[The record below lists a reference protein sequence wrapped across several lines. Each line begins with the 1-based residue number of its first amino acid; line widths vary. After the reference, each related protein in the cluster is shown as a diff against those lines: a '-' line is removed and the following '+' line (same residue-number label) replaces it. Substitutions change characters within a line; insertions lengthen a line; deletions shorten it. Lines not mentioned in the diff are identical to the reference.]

1 MSDEGKAAQKSVESG
16 APQKAE
22 QGELT
27 LFDKI
32 VSKQIP
38 ATILFE
44 DETALAFKDINPQ
57 APVHFLVIPK
67 NRDGLTQLSNCSDR
81 HEPLLGHLIRVASKV
96 ALQEGCEKGF
106 RTVINDGPQGCQSV
120 LQCLFAVRPA
130 GQGSAQQHSGP
141 REPSRCESLAAFV
154 RQTFPANISPAA
166 GKNCR
171 ETMEAADSSAP
182 STVVVKIV
190 KVSPATAPNRN
201 PESQHTVSILNST
214 GEARISFSAVYQP
227 CNLLERPKVFH
238 QDVLASLLAP
248 ESSQYAVRTALE
260 TFMAH
265 RNQTSFPVLTEMF
278 EDSLGLSEGL
288 TVLQLENSYNAL
300 LVALDADQDE
310 ELLPPEGFIN
320 AGPIT
325 PEGAPVDN
333 AAELSAADR
342 ALLIQ
347 PPGLTS
353 AKELLRIATTPQ
365 QQAAAPLPAGAV
377 MTAPSDGL
385 GEDRPEGQA
394 GANWGSKSFLLV
406 WADTAEPV
414 RLTPSV
420 LLAHLILCSRR
431 EAGMFLRMASGLGY
445 CQVGDYVASLFF
457 LFRRRGHRLKCWECG
472 VKKKAPC
479 GQTQRDD
486 LPWCCH
492 RRLGEWIALHT
503 VTRADN
509 AQKSITF
516 ESNGTFFLSLL
527 PPKKVLDAG
536 EPVAAQLQFQPQAA
550 EVVRLSEIMKER
562 PFHPSM
568 TLQKALT
575 RLAPTCR
582 KLWNQMD
589 WITATVAQV
598 VGERSEPAAAKLH
611 LWLERTAFYKVPKSH
626 QDEVSD
632 QCQKPFEQLI
642 DELLPVVAGAPN
654 LGGHN
659 RSGESIKA
667 TKAKQK
673 MQQTQPGSDA
683 PTAAALAR
691 RAGSY
696 SGNVAQVPNAGAL
709 QTSMG
714 LPQGAAWDQAPLLVR
729 VDESEAGQQPA
740 NLPFP
745 AAEHPADV
753 ISQGIDSATQLST
766 TPYPSGTT
774 PGSAEGVAVP
784 LGMEGWG
791 EGHMPGVYGVAEGAA
806 GNGNIGQQP
815 AAAEPADGA
824 QTDTPVTREYTI
836 NGKRKP
842 LTNTGQGRRRLNAR
856 AALRAAGQDRQLQA
870 ATLAS
875 PPQVANPIVAV
886 RNPSLDTESSG
897 SRKSKAMA
905 GAYSSTYSKLQAQGQ
920 LLHPSMQLAMA
931 EAGVSASQD
940 LMMSEADRAAAEAD
954 PAAFFKQRALGPNN
968 LGAPSGGS
976 LEDAGVAMQS
986 TLLDAPHLLQGK
998 QLRLGKKSKRGERDG
1013 NDTESADEQTGS
1025 PLHVLSDI
1033 AQREGELEARPG
1045 AAPNDTD
1052 SQSSPRM
1059 QTRSGGNAAAGQ
1071 AVQNSPRHRLQQVS
1085 HAEELQALQGP
1096 ATQALQAA
1104 SSIGQGVP
1112 SGQEQMPTALQAQQG
1127 SAPAAALPAASE
1139 GGTRHSKRQALAKAD
1154 SPGSD
1159 SIAPAPDTEDTSS
1172 LKQAIGGD
1180 VPRRKRERTSRLG
1193 RKAGHK
1199 PKVDR
1204 FHYLF
1209 EAIEADK
1216 ASDSETANG
1225 TGSRLSEGAEPD
1237 SAQAT
1242 SRQPD
1247 QDTGAQAEPRDP
1259 GVVQSQETQQD
1270 TGSGAEKPA
1279 GDAKQ
1284 AAVGP
1289 AGNEAVGAADQ
1300 AAHLQSDAAQT
1311 VVAGQ
1316 SSWPGAL
1323 HQSLVPL
1330 SMPLTSA
1337 QAHAQSLQ
1345 GYAQQPQGQAG
1356 IGVYPQYCGGMQQQ
1370 AGMMPDYQM
1379 GFGYLLTAPQLPPGA
1394 VYQQIPV
1401 EAPGS
1406 APFIA
1411 DSDAQPALPTTITQ
1425 AGRGPSHTATDQQA
1439 GSVGN
1444 AAAG

>member
-1 MSDEGKAAQKSVESG
+1 
-16 APQKAE
+16 
-22 QGELT
+22 
-27 LFDKI
+27 
-32 VSKQIP
+32 
-38 ATILFE
+38 
-44 DETALAFKDINPQ
+44 
-57 APVHFLVIPK
+57 
-67 NRDGLTQLSNCSDR
+67 
-81 HEPLLGHLIRVASKV
+81 
-96 ALQEGCEKGF
+96 
-106 RTVINDGPQGCQSV
+106 
-120 LQCLFAVRPA
+120 
-130 GQGSAQQHSGP
+130 
-141 REPSRCESLAAFV
+141 
-154 RQTFPANISPAA
+154 
-166 GKNCR
+166 
-171 ETMEAADSSAP
+171 
-182 STVVVKIV
+182 
-190 KVSPATAPNRN
+190 
-201 PESQHTVSILNST
+201 
-214 GEARISFSAVYQP
+214 
-227 CNLLERPKVFH
+227 
-238 QDVLASLLAP
+238 
-248 ESSQYAVRTALE
+248 
-260 TFMAH
+260 MAH
-265 RNQTSFPVLTEMF
+265 LQNQTGLTEMF

-310 ELLPPEGFIN
+310 ELLPPEGFIS

-353 AKELLRIATTPQ
+353 AKELLRIATTLQ
-365 QQAAAPLPAGAV
+365 QPAAAPLPAGAV

-385 GEDRPEGQA
+385 GDDRPEGQA
-394 GANWGSKSFLLV
+394 AASWGSKSFLLV

-516 ESNGTFFLSLL
+516 QSNGTFFLSLL
-527 PPKKVLDAG
+527 PPKKVLDAS

-589 WITATVAQV
+589 WITDTVAQV

-626 QDEVSD
+626 QDEVSE

-659 RSGESIKA
+659 RSGESMKA
-667 TKAKQK
+667 TRAKQKK

-691 RAGSY
+691 RAGSF

-729 VDESEAGQQPA
+729 VGESESGQQPA
-740 NLPFP
+740 NLPYP

-753 ISQGIDSATQLST
+753 ISQGIDSAPQLST
-766 TPYPSGTT
+766 TPFPSGTT
-774 PGSAEGVAVP
+774 PGSAEGGAVP

-791 EGHMPGVYGVAEGAA
+791 QGHMPGVYGVAERVA

-815 AAAEPADGA
+815 AAAELADGA

-856 AALRAAGQDRQLQA
+856 AALRAAGQDRQPQA
-870 ATLAS
+870 APLAS

-897 SRKSKAMA
+897 GRKSKAMA

-931 EAGVSASQD
+931 EA
-940 LMMSEADRAAAEAD
+940 EADRAAAEAD
-954 PAAFFKQRALGPNN
+954 PAAFFKQRAVGPNN
-968 LGAPSGGS
+968 LGVPSRGPV
-976 LEDAGVAMQS
+976 EDASMAMQS

-998 QLRLGKKSKRGERDG
+998 QLRLGKKSKRGARDG

-1033 AQREGELEARPG
+1033 AQREGELEARPEAAANG
-1045 AAPNDTD
+1045 AD
-1052 SQSSPRM
+1052 SELSPRM
-1059 QTRSGGNAAAGQ
+1059 QTRSGDSAAAGQ
-1071 AVQNSPRHRLQQVS
+1071 AIQNSPRHRLQQMS
-1085 HAEELQALQGP
+1085 NSEELQALKG
-1096 ATQALQAA
+1096 QALQAA
-1104 SSIGQGVP
+1104 PEAAAAACSLGQGVV
-1112 SGQEQMPTALQAQQG
+1112 GVQEQMPTAL
-1127 SAPAAALPAASE
+1127 AAALPAAPGGGS
-1139 GGTRHSKRQALAKAD
+1139 GTRHSKRQALAKAD
-1154 SPGSD
+1154 SPRSD
-1159 SIAPAPDTEDTSS
+1159 STAPARDTEDTSS
-1172 LKQAIGGD
+1172 PKQAIGGD

-1216 ASDSETANG
+1216 ASDSETAHG
-1225 TGSRLSEGAEPD
+1225 TGSRLSEGAEQD

-1242 SRQPD
+1242 SKQVD
-1247 QDTGAQAEPRDP
+1247 QDNNAQAQAEPHDP
-1259 GVVQSQETQQD
+1259 DAVQSQEAHPD
-1270 TGSGAEKPA
+1270 TASGA
-1279 GDAKQ
+1279 DR
-1284 AAVGP
+1284 P
-1289 AGNEAVGAADQ
+1289 AGNAKQPAVGAAGDQAMLAADQ
-1300 AAHLQSDAAQT
+1300 AAQLQSDAAQT
-1311 VVAGQ
+1311 VAAGIQRFADISLLSSGQ
-1316 SSWPGAL
+1316 SSWPGTL

-1330 SMPLTSA
+1330 SVPHTSA
-1337 QAHAQSLQ
+1337 QANAQPLQ
-1345 GYAQQPQGQAG
+1345 GYAQQPQGQVYQMPGMGRHLQPIRSSHLLQQYPTQLQSLPQTLAQQQQQAMQMATGAAMPQHPGMAPVDPNIPTFFQPHMGPTGNEQGLLRPALGAFGAAQYHGFLPGQFPYAQPMPYGYPTIPVSYAMPASAAAISSLPEASTPLLLATAAPPLHSGSTAVRPTTSDAATGSGAHTSDTASQSGALLQPGVQDAAPLQTG
-1356 IGVYPQYCGGMQQQ
+1356 IGVSPQYCGGMQQQ

-1379 GFGYLLTAPQLPPGA
+1379 GFGYLVTAPQLPQGL
-1394 VYQQIPV
+1394 VYQQMPA
-1401 EAPGS
+1401 EAPAS
-1406 APFIA
+1406 APSSA
-1411 DSDAQPALPTTITQ
+1411 GSDAQPALPSTTSQ
-1425 AGRGPSHTATDQQA
+1425 AGRSASHTATDQQA
-1439 GSVGN
+1439 SSVDD
-1444 AAAG
+1444 AATRYPPLASATIQVGDSQHQAGLQAPRGVQPAQLE